1 MDEFY
6 TVKELATKL
15 KVSDQQI
22 YDLIKEGKIKPVY
35 VGEAIRISNEEYLRL
50 IGKNGDNKEA

>member
-6 TVKELATKL
+6 TVKELASKL

-22 YDLIKEGKIKPVY
+22 YDLIKEGKITPTY
-35 VGEAIRISNEEYLRL
+35 VGEAIRISSEEYLRF
-50 IGKNGDNKEA
+50 IGKNGNSKDN

>member
-6 TVKELATKL
+6 TVKELASKL

-22 YDLIKEGKIKPVY
+22 YNLIKEGKISPIY
-35 VGEAIRISNEEYLRL
+35 VGEAIRISNEEYLRF
-50 IGKNGDNKEA
+50 IGQNGKGKGE